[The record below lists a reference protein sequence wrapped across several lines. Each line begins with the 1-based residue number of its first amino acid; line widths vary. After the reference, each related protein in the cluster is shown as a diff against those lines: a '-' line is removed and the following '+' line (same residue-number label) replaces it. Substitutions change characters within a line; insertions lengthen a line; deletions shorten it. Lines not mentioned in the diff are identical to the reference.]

1 MSLPKKSIETHG
13 HMCCTGR
20 TWGTNRIMSTDHGWD
35 LLGCVLRLAS
45 PLCRFALNYTWS
57 EPHHCSPTSFCS
69 KAFSS
74 PNDLSSAQV
83 IRHPQF
89 EVHPKPQTFPS
100 VPRARPLKVGPGP
113 LGSAAGPLL
122 QPLPPVLQHRCPRQ
136 VLKTHGR
143 DVDPLVQRQS
153 ILGLAW
159 QGTEVALFEEMGGVN
174 PYFVWVGEVEQLNR
188 TRRSGRLGKKRP
200 RRSSSGSSSL

>member
-1 MSLPKKSIETHG
+1 
-13 HMCCTGR
+13 MCCTGR

-45 PLCRFALNYTWS
+45 PLCRFALSYTWS

-100 VPRARPLKVGPGP
+100 VPRARPLKVGPGTLRRKAWESGGAAAAAASTGP
-113 LGSAAGPLL
+113 PAPMPAPGPEDDTRLG
-122 QPLPPVLQHRCPRQ
+122 
-136 VLKTHGR
+136 KGR
-143 DVDPLVQRQS
+143 EVDPLVQRQS
-153 ILGLAW
+153 IL
-159 QGTEVALFEEMGGVN
+159 
-174 PYFVWVGEVEQLNR
+174 GEVEQLNR